1 MLQPSSV
8 SGTFVLQFIKK
19 CKGLRVGG
27 SEYKRVFSSPCI
39 MPWEGSERACV
50 IFNWS
55 EALIGQIRVAR
66 LSTFFAWAFTM

>member
-1 MLQPSSV
+1 M
-8 SGTFVLQFIKK
+8 
-19 CKGLRVGG
+19 GG